1 MLTYL
6 KFCRQIKPKM
16 TKDSAKILLEEY
28 TKLRAND
35 VTSKKTSYRITVRQL
50 ESIIRLS
57 EALAK
62 VHADDLI
69 RGDYVREASRLLSK
83 SIIPIKKEDI
93 EVDEAQDTFNKIQND
108 RRRDGALNIDSTP
121 DAVMEDNNNA
131 RPASPVKIQL
141 SFDEYE
147 KIGKQLIYF
156 IKQKERQLGD
166 NFDGIQQKEL
176 VGLYLKD
183 IENQITGTE
192 SLMHWAKKL
201 SSVIQRLITKEGVIC
216 VLNNTASRDERTLA
230 LNINIDPEN
239 IAVAN

>member
-1 MLTYL
+1 
-6 KFCRQIKPKM
+6 M

-28 TKLRAND
+28 TKLRGND

-69 RGDYVREASRLLSK
+69 RSDYVREASRLLSK

-93 EVDEAQDTFNKIQND
+93 EVDEAQETFNQIQNE
-108 RRRDGALNIDSTP
+108 RRREGALNIDATP
-121 DAVMEDNNNA
+121 DAEMEDNNA
-131 RPASPVKIQL
+131 RPASPAKIQL

-156 IKQKERQLGD
+156 IKQKEKQLGD

-192 SLMHWAKKL
+192 SLMQWAKKL
-201 SSVIQRLITKEGVIC
+201 SSCTYLLILIFYQ
-216 VLNNTASRDERTLA
+216 A
-230 LNINIDPEN
+230 LFIF
-239 IAVAN
+239 

>member
-1 MLTYL
+1 M
-6 KFCRQIKPKM
+6 
-16 TKDSAKILLEEY
+16 
-28 TKLRAND
+28 
-35 VTSKKTSYRITVRQL
+35 
-50 ESIIRLS
+50 S

-93 EVDEAQDTFNKIQND
+93 EVEEAQETFNKIQD
-108 RRRDGALNIDSTP
+108 ERRKEGALNIDA
-121 DAVMEDNNNA
+121 DAEMEDNNA

-156 IKQKERQLGD
+156 IKQKEKQLGD
-166 NFDGIQQKEL
+166 DFDGIQQKEL

-192 SLMHWAKKL
+192 SLMNWAKKL
-201 SSVIQRLITKEGVIC
+201 SSVIQRLITKVD
-216 VLNNTASRDERTLA
+216 V
-230 LNINIDPEN
+230 
-239 IAVAN
+239 